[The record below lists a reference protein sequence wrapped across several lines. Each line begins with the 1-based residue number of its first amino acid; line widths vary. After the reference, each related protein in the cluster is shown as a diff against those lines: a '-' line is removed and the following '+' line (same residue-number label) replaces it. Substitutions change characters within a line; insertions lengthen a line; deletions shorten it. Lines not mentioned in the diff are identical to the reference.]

1 MTAERAH
8 RSIGEVLS
16 LLHDEF
22 PDVTISKI
30 RFLESQGLLEPER
43 TPSGYRK
50 FFDPDVDRLRW
61 ILVHQ
66 RDHFL
71 PLKVIKERL
80 DSGAFDDWVEAGAD
94 PAMLQVHPVQPAL
107 ELVMDDGEE
116 PPPPPPPP
124 MNGVSA
130 VSDEDRSDTT
140 VQIEA
145 VGLVEVAGPAAPPPP
160 PVAPVTTT
168 AERPDDAA
176 TMIDTAD
183 DEAEEHDVTED
194 PHRFDVMLS
203 SARRVVAPLPEVS
216 DDEEPAEVAIAEA
229 DADAEQVDAGV
240 APVPE
245 LDPGPLDPGAT
256 SVSMTVE
263 ELSRAS
269 GLTPLE
275 LEELERYGLL
285 TSRPVG
291 PAVYYDGEAL
301 VVSKLAAAFLR
312 HGIEARHLRMYKTAA
327 EREAGVFEQ
336 VVAPLV
342 GRKDGASRREAR
354 ERLVEMARLG
364 EALHAALLRTSLRG
378 YGEGS

>member
-1 MTAERAH
+1 MSAERSH

-16 LLHDEF
+16 LLQDDF

-80 DSGAFDDWVEAGAD
+80 DSGAFDEWVEAGAD
-94 PAMLQVHPVQPAL
+94 PALLEVHAVQPPL
-107 ELVMDDGEE
+107 ELVLDEPAIPHTNGSTAEHDDVSVAVEPDPEPTAE
-116 PPPPPPPP
+116 PPE
-124 MNGVSA
+124 STE
-130 VSDEDRSDTT
+130 S
-140 VQIEA
+140 
-145 VGLVEVAGPAAPPPP
+145 
-160 PVAPVTTT
+160 
-168 AERPDDAA
+168 
-176 TMIDTAD
+176 
-183 DEAEEHDVTED
+183 TED

-203 SARRVVAPLPEVS
+203 SARRA
-216 DDEEPAEVAIAEA
+216 A
-229 DADAEQVDAGV
+229 DPTPDPDVPGADDAENAIDV
-240 APVPE
+240 AAPHEIEVPPAPE
-245 LDPGPLDPGAT
+245 LDAGPLDPGPT
-256 SVSMTVE
+256 TVSMTVE

-275 LEELERYGLL
+275 LAELERYGLL

-342 GRKDGASRREAR
+342 GRQDGASRREAR

-378 YGEGS
+378 YGEGG

>member
-1 MTAERAH
+1 MSADRAH

-16 LLHDEF
+16 LLQDDF

-80 DSGAFDDWVEAGAD
+80 DGGAFDEWVAAGAD
-94 PAMLQVHPVQPAL
+94 PAAIELQPVQPAL
-107 ELVMDDGEE
+107 ELVIDEPPAPLPAPPPTNGSSARPSPAPPSSARSSSAPPVPDAAVNPSGERSGSAGEE
-116 PPPPPPPP
+116 P
-124 MNGVSA
+124 V
-130 VSDEDRSDTT
+130 V
-140 VQIEA
+140 
-145 VGLVEVAGPAAPPPP
+145 
-160 PVAPVTTT
+160 
-168 AERPDDAA
+168 DD
-176 TMIDTAD
+176 
-183 DEAEEHDVTED
+183 D
-194 PHRFDVMLS
+194 PHRFDAILS
-203 SARRVVAPLPEVS
+203 SARRVATPSVDEPATEQVEVVVS
-216 DDEEPAEVAIAEA
+216 DEVGDEPSTSERDVGDAEVPEPPAEL
-229 DADAEQVDAGV
+229 DA
-240 APVPE
+240 
-245 LDPGPLDPGAT
+245 GPLDPGAAN
-256 SVSMTVE
+256 VSMTVD

-275 LEELERYGLL
+275 LAELARYGLL
-285 TSRPVG
+285 ASRPVG

-301 VVSKLAAAFLR
+301 VVAKLSAAFLC

-342 GRKDGASRREAR
+342 GRHDGASRREAR

>member
-1 MTAERAH
+1 MSAERSH

-16 LLHDEF
+16 LLQDEF

-80 DSGAFDDWVEAGAD
+80 DGGAFDEWVAAGAD
-94 PAMLQVHPVQPAL
+94 PAQLEVHPVQPAL
-107 ELVMDDGEE
+107 ELVIDEPDPV
-116 PPPPPPPP
+116 PPPPSA
-124 MNGVSA
+124 NGAAADEAPRGLAAPVGTDGVDAVRPTVSA
-130 VSDEDRSDTT
+130 
-140 VQIEA
+140 
-145 VGLVEVAGPAAPPPP
+145 AGDGD
-160 PVAPVTTT
+160 
-168 AERPDDAA
+168 AETDAN
-176 TMIDTAD
+176 
-183 DEAEEHDVTED
+183 ED
-194 PHRFDVMLS
+194 PHRFDAILS
-203 SARRVVAPLPEVS
+203 SARRVAAPAADPVAEPEAVEVEAAAVAAVS
-216 DDEEPAEVAIAEA
+216 EVVGAEDEAIH
-229 DADAEQVDAGV
+229 
-240 APVPE
+240 E
-245 LDPGPLDPGAT
+245 LDPGPLDPGST

-342 GRKDGASRREAR
+342 GRHDGASRREAR

-364 EALHAALLRTSLRG
+364 EALHAALLRTALRG
-378 YGEGS
+378 YGEGV